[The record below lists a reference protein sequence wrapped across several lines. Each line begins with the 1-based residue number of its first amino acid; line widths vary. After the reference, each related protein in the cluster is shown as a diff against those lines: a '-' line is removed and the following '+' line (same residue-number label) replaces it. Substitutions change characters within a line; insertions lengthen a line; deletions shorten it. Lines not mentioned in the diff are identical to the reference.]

1 MQPVYQTARISPTRH
16 AQRRERQLPVSA
28 GRLPDAGEAA
38 LEETTEVV
46 LPVGPSMAASRLII
60 EILDMIPFE
69 PLAVVLELVV
79 EEIISADGNPIH
91 GRHLP

>member
-1 MQPVYQTARISPTRH
+1 MQPVYQNSEDKPHSARPKKREATTYSTR
-16 AQRRERQLPVSA
+16 
-28 GRLPDAGEAA
+28 RLPNAGEAA

-60 EILDMIPFE
+60 EVLDMIPFE

-91 GRHLP
+91 GRHLS